1 MKYRILLTGNNKT
14 LIDDFFTKSS
24 DSFECQNTSARYEDM
39 ICHMEYFHPDAFLYC
54 LNHEVPDS
62 FRRIPQLKQAPES
75 ANTAFFVIGSRP
87 ECDTFTRTAL
97 DVADLV
103 MIKPLGISAMEE
115 QMINYLSN
123 RAAPE
128 AKVSQKAMTNTQ
140 TLTQTENKFP
150 DNNEANTNNSFES
163 NHETKSSMKQQS
175 NVAAQTGSHLQSN
188 NSIQAGSQTQKNNT
202 VWTDTQTQDNSMV
215 HTISHPPDSNA
226 AKPNN
231 SIQSNSVL
239 KSPEANDS
247 KDENDLLLHAL
258 TASLDDAAAL
268 LESVSDIIEEDSPLR
283 RKHILVV
290 DDDSRMLKIINRHL
304 AEKYDVATALN
315 GRLALKFLETK
326 RTDLILLDY
335 EMPLENGPAILKKIR
350 ENPRT
355 QNIPV
360 VFLTGISERNKIQ
373 KALVLK
379 PQGYLLKPIDHIK
392 LLSTISKLIG

>member
-39 ICHMEYFHPDAFLYC
+39 ICHMKYFHPDAFLYC

-62 FRRIPQLKQAPES
+62 FRRIPELKQAPES

-97 DVADLV
+97 DAADLV
-103 MIKPLGISAMEE
+103 MIKPLGISAMEG

-128 AKVSQKAMTNTQ
+128 AKVSQKAMTNTPI
-140 TLTQTENKFP
+140 LTQTEN
-150 DNNEANTNNSFES
+150 NNEANTNNSFES

-175 NVAAQTGSHLQSN
+175 NAAAQTGSQLQSN
-188 NSIQAGSQTQKNNT
+188 NSIQAGSQAQKNNT
-202 VWTDTQTQDNSMV
+202 VRTDNQTQDNSMA
-215 HTISHPPDSNA
+215 HTVSQPPNSNA

-231 SIQSNSVL
+231 PIQSNSVP
-239 KSPEANDS
+239 KAPEANDS
-247 KDENDLLLHAL
+247 KDENDLLLETL
-258 TASLDDAAAL
+258 TASLDDAAAI
-268 LESVSDIIEEDSPLR
+268 LESVSDIVEEDSPSR